1 MKSIS
6 FKNFRQF
13 KDFPKTELGPITY
26 LVGKNNSGKSTIV
39 KALLLIS
46 DFLKNGEMKEFK
58 FGNNVLE
65 DANIVTFGRA
75 KTYTAEES
83 LIVFKTKIS
92 NYEIE
97 IQITGNEDDTNAR
110 VLKFIVEDV
119 DSGFFFRVEPPSS
132 RVYFGQGKLGDFV
145 KEEEV
150 PEFQLKT
157 EIRRLEDKIRF
168 SNLKKTD
175 KEYLRLVD
183 QLNSL
188 IQKEK
193 LFKSNNEE
201 EFENYLNRGMEDVPE
216 EFLLDMPINWSYSLK
231 ENLEA
236 AQKIAIHMHDVEFRN
251 AQLNE
256 YTSNLFDEFRGF
268 YQKKDDLR
276 RSFEDYFDAIQELEL
291 FYLGANPSKQSG
303 LFNVRDR
310 SNALS
315 QSIHKFY
322 QLGVLSNKGS
332 ESYRFIKKWMGK
344 EGFDIGEELLITM
357 HGGEA
362 YDVKIKNR
370 DGVLSLADKGMG
382 VIQAMLLL
390 FRIASI
396 IEFKQG
402 SASDIKIIVEE
413 PELNLHP
420 NFQSK
425 LADLFFEVWEKFEI
439 EFLIETH
446 SEYLIRKSQVLVSE
460 KELENS
466 VNENPFWVH
475 YLDLHQTPPIYSI
488 GFDSDGVL
496 ERSFGSGF
504 FDAAADNNL
513 QLLKLKRLRSRQ

>member
-1 MKSIS
+1 MNSIG

-13 KDFPKTELGPITY
+13 RDFPTTKLGPITY

-46 DFLKNGEMKEFK
+46 DFLKSGEMREFK

-75 KTYTAEES
+75 KTASAEES
-83 LIVFKTKIS
+83 LIAFETKVS
-92 NYEIE
+92 NYRIE
-97 IQITGNEDDTNAR
+97 IQITGNDDDTNAR
-110 VLKFIVEDV
+110 VLNFLVEDLK
-119 DSGFFFRVEPPSS
+119 SRFFFRVEPHSS
-132 RVYFGQGKLGDFV
+132 RIYFGQGKTGDFI

-150 PEFQLKT
+150 PEFQMKT
-157 EIRRLEDKIRF
+157 EIRRLEDRIRF

-188 IQKEK
+188 KQKQN
-193 LFKSNNEE
+193 LFESNNEE
-201 EFENYLNRGMEDVPE
+201 QYEEYLNREMENIPE
-216 EFLLDMPINWSYSLK
+216 NFLLDMPINWSYSLK

-236 AQKIAIHMHDVEFRN
+236 AQKIAVHMHDVEFRN

-256 YTSNLFDEFRGF
+256 NTSSLFDEYRGF

-276 RSFEDYFDAIQELEL
+276 RSFEEYFESIQELEL

-303 LFNVRDR
+303 LFTIRDKG
-310 SNALS
+310 NALS

-322 QLGVLSNKGS
+322 QLGVFNNKGS
-332 ESYRFIKKWMGK
+332 ESYRFLKKWMGK
-344 EGFDIGEELLITM
+344 DGFDIGEDLTIKM
-357 HGGEA
+357 YGGEA
-362 YDVKIKNR
+362 YDVKIKNG
-370 DGVLSLADKGMG
+370 DGELSLADKGMG
-382 VIQAMLLL
+382 SIQAMLLL

-396 IEFKQG
+396 IELKK
-402 SASDIKIIVEE
+402 SSSTNTKIIVEE

-425 LADLFFEVWEKFEI
+425 LADLFFEVWEKFDI
-439 EFLIETH
+439 EFIIETH
-446 SEYLIRKSQVLVSE
+446 SEYIIRKSQVIVSE
-460 KELENS
+460 KQLEDS
-466 VNENPFWVH
+466 VNENPFKVH
-475 YLDLHQTPPIYSI
+475 YLDLHQSPSIYSI

-496 ERSFGSGF
+496 DRSFGSGF
-504 FDAAADNNL
+504 FDTAADTNL
-513 QLLKLKRLRSRQ
+513 QLLKLKRIRNKQ